1 MNGIKTKLTEL
12 IADYENQVDRL
23 ADLYDPAELAGK
35 NPETTYHDGFNH
47 GLSCGALSAYKH
59 VLKLLNGEASE

>member
-35 NPETTYHDGFNH
+35 NPEDTFHDGFEQ
-47 GLSCGALSAYKH
+47 GRTCGELSAYKH
-59 VLKLLNGEASE
+59 VLKMING